1 MGNIVFKIEGLTETH
16 RLIEAGQ
23 TNARSTLLMPYGLVE
38 EWSGNLGSG
47 LIKLSDTAAYLH
59 GINCRECG
67 LLTVTRCYHHRD
79 RSSVLELFEKAAT
92 KASSFC
98 FSTTILLGNYAK
110 RPVFCMG
117 RSINSDASCPDA
129 IVGIFIF
136 PNLQ

>member
-1 MGNIVFKIEGLTETH
+1 MFKIAGLTDTERFNGIDLT
-16 RLIEAGQ
+16 GGMS
-23 TNARSTLLMPYGLVE
+23 NWLMPYGLVE

-47 LIKLSDTAAYLH
+47 VLKLSASAASLH
-59 GINCRECG
+59 GLSCSECG
-67 LLTVTRCYHHRD
+67 LLTVTRRYDQRD

-98 FSTTILLGNYAK
+98 FSTTIICETQPQIS

-117 RSINSDASCPDA
+117 RSIDSGKTCPDS

-136 PNLQ
+136 PNVH

>member
-1 MGNIVFKIEGLTETH
+1 MSNW
-16 RLIEAGQ
+16 
-23 TNARSTLLMPYGLVE
+23 LMPYGLVE

-47 LIKLSDTAAYLH
+47 VLKLSASAASLH
-59 GINCRECG
+59 GLSCSECG
-67 LLTVTRCYHHRD
+67 LLTVTRRYDQRD

-98 FSTTILLGNYAK
+98 FSTTIICETQPQIS

-117 RSINSDASCPDA
+117 RSIDSGKTCPDS

-136 PNLQ
+136 PNVH